1 MTQYGLTK
9 WYDGDKAE
17 VDIVFVHGLRG
28 GRESTWTK
36 DGVNWPK
43 ELLPKDIPK
52 SRILSFGYDS
62 GIVHSDTAEVTQGS
76 LADDA
81 RRLCSL
87 LDDERIQTSTT
98 DRPIIVVGHSLGGLV
113 LAQVVY
119 GGDGAAEGD
128 SINSIAQKIKGMIF
142 LGTPFYGSKIAGWGE
157 VVRRI
162 YTLVQKTD
170 QNTLKNLRLDSKELK
185 DLRLGFPDVIRKRNQ
200 TSAKIAVVF
209 FFEKKMTYK
218 VWVVKEEDA
227 SYPGVGE
234 ILPMQ
239 ANHLDIC
246 KFDDPEDDGYK
257 QVRAKIKQV
266 MEATG
271 ITEANEGGNTYTINN
286 HGQITNLA
294 QRDMIIDSQT
304 ISYGSTK

>member
-1 MTQYGLTK
+1 M
-9 WYDGDKAE
+9 
-17 VDIVFVHGLRG
+17 
-28 GRESTWTK
+28 
-36 DGVNWPK
+36 
-43 ELLPKDIPK
+43 
-52 SRILSFGYDS
+52 
-62 GIVHSDTAEVTQGS
+62 
-76 LADDA
+76 
-81 RRLCSL
+81 
-87 LDDERIQTSTT
+87 
-98 DRPIIVVGHSLGGLV
+98 VGHSLGGLV

-218 VWVVKEEDA
+218 VVCIE
-227 SYPGVGE
+227 S
-234 ILPMQ
+234 
-239 ANHLDIC
+239 
-246 KFDDPEDDGYK
+246 
-257 QVRAKIKQV
+257 
-266 MEATG
+266 
-271 ITEANEGGNTYTINN
+271 
-286 HGQITNLA
+286 
-294 QRDMIIDSQT
+294 
-304 ISYGSTK
+304 